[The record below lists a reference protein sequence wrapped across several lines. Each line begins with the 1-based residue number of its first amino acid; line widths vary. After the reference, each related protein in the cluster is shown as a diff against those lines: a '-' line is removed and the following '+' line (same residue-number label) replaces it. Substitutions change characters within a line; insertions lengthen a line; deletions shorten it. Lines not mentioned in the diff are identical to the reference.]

1 MRTEAEKQ
9 ELRQTIKRN
18 KHEVYIL
25 SLEEM
30 DNVFKSNASSKYVK
44 EQWGKLKNKV
54 EFSANYTAAGND
66 AMLLAKLI
74 GDLGYGGT
82 KAYIKRYGGNTHI
95 ILKGHPGLRKILTG
109 TKYGIQ
115 NAKVIKMG
123 LGKYGAVNAAKGGG
137 VLTIILL
144 STYRVVDYF
153 LKDNSTLNTLIG
165 TLATDVVKVG
175 LATGASV
182 IAGSSMAA
190 LGVALSSG
198 AATGAFVGAIVVVGP
213 LAAVIAVGLI
223 TSYVLSEADEKYR
236 ITENVIAVLDEI
248 EEKGI
253 RGIIDEKKQSLVNKG
268 KDMANDAAE
277 SIIDYAVESTKRILA
292 RSLNKI
298 YRKMVNPG
306 IR

>member
-1 MRTEAEKQ
+1 MRTVAEKQ
-9 ELRQTIKRN
+9 EMRRTIKRN

-25 SLEEM
+25 SLEEI
-30 DNVFKSNASSKYVK
+30 DNVFKCNASGKYVK
-44 EQWGKLKNKV
+44 DQWVKLKNKV
-54 EFSANYTAAGND
+54 EFSANYTAAGKD
-66 AMLLAKLI
+66 TVLLAKLI

-82 KAYIKRYGGNTHI
+82 KAYLKRYGGNTHI
-95 ILKGHPGLRKILTG
+95 ILKGYPGLRKILTG

-123 LGKYGAVNAAKGGG
+123 LGKYGAVNAAKVGG

-144 STYRVVDYF
+144 STYRVIDYF
-153 LKDNSTLNTLIG
+153 LKDNSTLNQLVG

-182 IAGSSMAA
+182 LAGSSVAA

-198 AATGAFVGAIVVVGP
+198 TATGAIVGGIVAIGP
-213 LAAVIAVGLI
+213 LAAVIVVGLI
-223 TSYVLSEADEKYR
+223 TSYALSYADEEFR

-253 RGIIDEKKQSLVNKG
+253 QGIINEKKQAIVNKG
-268 KDMANDAAE
+268 KDLANDAAE
-277 SIIDYAVESTKRILA
+277 SIVNYTLENTKKILLK
-292 RSLNKI
+292 SLNDI
-298 YRKMVNPG
+298 FRKMVSPS